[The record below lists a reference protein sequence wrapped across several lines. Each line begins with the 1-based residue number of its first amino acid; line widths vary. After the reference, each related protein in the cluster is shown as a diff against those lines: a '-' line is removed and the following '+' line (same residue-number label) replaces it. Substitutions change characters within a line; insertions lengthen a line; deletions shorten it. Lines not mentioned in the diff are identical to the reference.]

1 MQAVLSTILMTAIVA
16 CHSLVAT
23 HVHFGMAHEG
33 SHSHGQQPHFHLFG
47 GGPHSH
53 SHPHP
58 HHGHA
63 HSRHHG
69 HETEKAPRSQD
80 GQLPDGDSDS
90 TTYHFV
96 DSTVTSSQKLQ
107 STEDSSRFPMLLVV
121 PCLEFDVADLIDATD
136 VRWVSLAD
144 RSTARIPRY
153 LRDCSIRC

>member
-1 MQAVLSTILMTAIVA
+1 MQAVLSTILMTAIVD

-47 GGPHSH
+47 GGPH
-53 SHPHP
+53 PHP
-58 HHGHA
+58 HQHHGHE

-90 TTYHFV
+90 ATYHFV

-107 STEDSSRFPMLLVV
+107 STEDFSRFPMLLVF

-136 VRWVSLAD
+136 VRWVSLAE